1 MLRTALRNVLAHKA
15 RLVMTALSVM
25 LGVAFVSGTLVFGD
39 TVASAFRAA
48 STVSL
53 KNVAVSVQAEY
64 VPGAGSET
72 PTTVL
77 DSRLVDRVRDLPGVT
92 AARPSVNGSATLA
105 RKDGEPL
112 NADSSWQNLAAD
124 YTIGTDGKDARHPL
138 VSGRAP
144 VAGGELALD
153 TTTAEKAGYR
163 IGDTVRFATTG
174 PALTKKLVGIVRTED
189 PRVTAGLDREIRS
202 ALGDSPLLEVQSR
215 EQITREESGAI
226 DVMLDMMYG
235 LLGMA
240 VVIAILGVINTLAM
254 SVYERTRE
262 IGMLRAIG
270 LDRTGIRRMVRLESV
285 VISLFGAVLGIGTG
299 VFLAWTGGSLTA
311 SGLPDYTTTVHW
323 PRLALFLALAELIGI
338 LASLWP
344 GGRPA

>member
-15 RLVMTALSVM
+15 RLVMTALAVM

-53 KNVAVSVQAEY
+53 KDVAVSVQAEY

-124 YTIGTDGKDARHPL
+124 YVIGTDGKDARHPL

-144 VAGGELALD
+144 AAGGELALD

-174 PALTKKLVGIVRTED
+174 PALTKNLVGIVRTEA
-189 PRVTAGLDREIRS
+189 PGS
-202 ALGDSPLLEVQSR
+202 
-215 EQITREESGAI
+215 
-226 DVMLDMMYG
+226 
-235 LLGMA
+235 
-240 VVIAILGVINTLAM
+240 
-254 SVYERTRE
+254 
-262 IGMLRAIG
+262 LRAALSSCSTPG
-270 LDRTGIRRMVRLESV
+270 PRRACS
-285 VISLFGAVLGIGTG
+285 SPPA
-299 VFLAWTGGSLTA
+299 GSTR
-311 SGLPDYTTTVHW
+311 SPW
-323 PRLALFLALAELIGI
+323 P
-338 LASLWP
+338 P
-344 GGRPA
+344 RPAPTSTP